1 MLKIGLNRWNSGQSL
16 AAEHDNGLAGLIF
29 GSRADLIAGQI
40 EADAISL
47 IGRRKMQRA
56 PINYDLSAAHAEKT
70 AEIDHSS
77 THLPAL
83 VDKDIDDTTQVLP
96 GTAADLLAER
106 TLNVLRVQNRLP
118 GVLAVLGVP
127 GCGRCRPG
135 SMDVLG
141 QGSRRGQRANARR
154 ED

>member
-1 MLKIGLNRWNSGQSL
+1 MLKIGLHRWNSGQSL

-47 IGRRKMQRA
+47 MGGCKMQRA

-83 VDKDIDDTTQVLP
+83 IDQDIDDTTQVLP
-96 GTAADLLAER
+96 GPAADLFAER
-106 TLNVLRVQNRLP
+106 TLNVMREQNRLP
-118 GVLAVLGVP
+118 GVLAVMGVP
-127 GCGRCRPG
+127 GCGRCRPWLT
-135 SMDVLG
+135 DLLG
-141 QGSRRGQRANARR
+141 QGSHRG
-154 ED
+154 

>member
-1 MLKIGLNRWNSGQSL
+1 MLKIGLHRWNSGRSL

-47 IGRRKMQRA
+47 IGRRKMQRP
-56 PINYDLSAAHAEKT
+56 PIDYDLSAAHAEKP
-70 AEIDHSS
+70 AEIDHSG
-77 THLPAL
+77 THLPAF
-83 VDKDIDDTTQVLP
+83 VDQDIDDTTQALP

-118 GVLAVLGVP
+118 GVLAVMGVR
-127 GCGRCRPG
+127 GRCRYG
-135 SMDVLG
+135 LMDVLG
-141 QGSRRGQRANARR
+141 QGSRRG
-154 ED
+154 